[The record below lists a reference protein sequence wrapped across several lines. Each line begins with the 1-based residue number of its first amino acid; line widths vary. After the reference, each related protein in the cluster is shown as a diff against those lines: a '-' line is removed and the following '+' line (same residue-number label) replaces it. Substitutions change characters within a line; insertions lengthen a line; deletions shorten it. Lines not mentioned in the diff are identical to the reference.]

1 MNQFLTRK
9 NTADYIRNRGIRC
22 SQSSLARAAMCG
34 SGPNYTLIGN
44 KAYYKPEWI
53 DQWLESQCKP
63 RSHSLAHMTAKAG
76 EGA

>member
-1 MNQFLTRK
+1 MREWAKLH
-9 NTADYIRNRGIRC
+9 
-22 SQSSLARAAMCG
+22 
-34 SGPNYTLIGN
+34 LIGN

>member
-1 MNQFLTRK
+1 MTELLNRRDAAK
-9 NTADYIRNRGIRC
+9 YIKSKGVHS
-22 SQSSLARAAMCG
+22 SQTTLARGAMCG
-34 SGPNYTLIGN
+34 SGPNYNLIGN

-63 RSHSLAHMTAKAG
+63 RSHSLAHMTAKAW